1 MLTMIRT
8 SGAAVAVVVA
18 IVALLATQGSLGAQT
33 APTPTAASDMDGMV
47 MASPTAGSDMTMASP
62 VAGTP
67 VSGEQT
73 IPGTGERVITVPTP
87 AFAETPLPAAGGDAM
102 GAMMDNCLD
111 MMDMMMGGGMMDMDM
126 MGGGMPG
133 PMGDGGMPGPMGGGG
148 MPGPMDS
155 PMEQCLSTMG
165 AQSWDNRSDLMT
177 FSTDQCQAML
187 GGDSMSGR

>member
-1 MLTMIRT
+1 MLTMIRR
-8 SGAAVAVVVA
+8 SGTAVAVGVA
-18 IVALLATQGSLGAQT
+18 IVALLSTQGSLGAQT
-33 APTPTAASDMDGMV
+33 APTPTAASGSDMN

-67 VSGEQT
+67 ISGEQT

-87 AFAETPLPAAGGDAM
+87 SFAQTPLPAAGGNAM

-111 MMDMMMGGGMMDMDM
+111 MMDMMMGGMPGPMG
-126 MGGGMPG
+126 GGGMPG
-133 PMGDGGMPGPMGGGG
+133 PMGDGG

-165 AQSWDNRSDLMT
+165 TQSWDNRSDLMT

-187 GGDSMSGR
+187 GGDSMSGM